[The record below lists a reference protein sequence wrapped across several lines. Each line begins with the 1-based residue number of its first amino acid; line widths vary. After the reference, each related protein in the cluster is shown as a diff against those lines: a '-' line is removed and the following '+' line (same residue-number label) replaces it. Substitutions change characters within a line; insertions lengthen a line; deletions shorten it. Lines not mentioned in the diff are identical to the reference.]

1 MSISERVPARQ
12 RSASLPRPGEMK
24 RLGVIAFAILLLHI
38 LAASLLLPVSS
49 RGPIAPLEDA
59 RASSID

>member
-38 LAASLLLPVSS
+38 LAASLLLPATS
-49 RGPIAPLEDA
+49 RGPSRLLEETT
-59 RASSID
+59 ASFTD